1 MIWLVILAVG
11 AGSFVFR
18 VAPFLLLGR
27 APLGPRAESAIRHAG
42 LAAITALI
50 MVGTRQAAAGGA
62 ILPTLAAVTVGVVA
76 AARRASILRLL
87 LYGGGTYAG
96 AVLVVGLLAR

>member
-1 MIWLVILAVG
+1 MIWLVVLAVG

-18 VAPFLLLGR
+18 VAPFLLLVR

-50 MVGTRQAAAGGA
+50 VVGTRQAATGGVA
-62 ILPTLAAVTVGVVA
+62 LPALAAVAVGAVA

-96 AVLVVGLLAR
+96 AVLVAGLLAR